1 MIADRGPNGTPAPS
15 WYKRAC
21 RHTMAKRTPNNDVRT
36 SEEIVHRTDSLGVE
50 FLKRVRDVI
59 WNRKFFVTELAGSG
73 TEGRLGLAPN
83 NAKEG
88 DIVCIFYGCIVPV
101 LIRKIKKTEEY
112 EFNGEC
118 CLHGM
123 MDGEAVG
130 GSRKAE
136 LKDKQ
141 QDFILR

>member
-1 MIADRGPNGTPAPS
+1 
-15 WYKRAC
+15 
-21 RHTMAKRTPNNDVRT
+21 
-36 SEEIVHRTDSLGVE
+36 
-50 FLKRVRDVI
+50 
-59 WNRKFFVTELAGSG
+59 
-73 TEGRLGLAPN
+73 
-83 NAKEG
+83 
-88 DIVCIFYGCIVPV
+88 V

>member
-1 MIADRGPNGTPAPS
+1 
-15 WYKRAC
+15 
-21 RHTMAKRTPNNDVRT
+21 MAKRTPNNDVRT

-88 DIVCIFYGCIVPV
+88 DIVCIFLWMQCSSAHS
-101 LIRKIKKTEEY
+101 E
-112 EFNGEC
+112 
-118 CLHGM
+118 
-123 MDGEAVG
+123 DQ
-130 GSRKAE
+130 
-136 LKDKQ
+136 KDRR
-141 QDFILR
+141 I

>member
-1 MIADRGPNGTPAPS
+1 
-15 WYKRAC
+15 
-21 RHTMAKRTPNNDVRT
+21 
-36 SEEIVHRTDSLGVE
+36 
-50 FLKRVRDVI
+50 VRDVI

-83 NAKEG
+83 NAKEE
-88 DIVCIFYGCIVPV
+88 DTVCIFYGCSVPV
-101 LIRKIKKTEEY
+101 LIRKIKKREEY

-118 CLHGM
+118 YLHGL

-130 GSRKAE
+130 DSRKAE